1 MTEKN
6 IFPDKLFLPL
16 NISDFNLFFKGKLQ
30 PPSPLEKSHPL
41 FPSNPP
47 LKVEVLSSPPLF
59 LKIWFEVQPL
69 PSQQKGRGGL
79 CGGVHAMLPKD
90 IDLNR
95 MIWHYIHREKVDF
108 LQLMLPEV
116 CGNFNFFGVAI
127 QFSFFSLWKPHF
139 IEKPGSGSLK
149 LLV

>member
-69 PSQQKGRGGL
+69 

-95 MIWHYIHREKVDF
+95 MI
-108 LQLMLPEV
+108 
-116 CGNFNFFGVAI
+116 
-127 QFSFFSLWKPHF
+127 
-139 IEKPGSGSLK
+139 
-149 LLV
+149 

>member
-30 PPSPLEKSHPL
+30 PPSPLKKVTPSFPAAPL
-41 FPSNPP
+41 WKLRSCQAPHSFRKFGLRFNPS
-47 LKVEVLSSPPLF
+47 
-59 LKIWFEVQPL
+59 L
-69 PSQQKGRGGL
+69 PSRRGGGL